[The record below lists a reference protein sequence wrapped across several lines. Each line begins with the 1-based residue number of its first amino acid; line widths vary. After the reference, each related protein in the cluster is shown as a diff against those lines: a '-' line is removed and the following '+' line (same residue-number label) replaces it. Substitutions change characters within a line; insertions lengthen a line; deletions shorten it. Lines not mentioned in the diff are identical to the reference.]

1 MSNDMAELEQDL
13 HWIFMELEG
22 GMILSKDQI
31 DTLKYACGFNPKP
44 VCLTHLD
51 AIFNEF
57 NNIFGVRK

>member
-13 HWIFMELEG
+13 ECIFRELEA
-22 GMILSKDQI
+22 GMLPSKEQI
-31 DTLKYACGFNPKP
+31 ATLKYACGFNPKP

-57 NNIFGVRK
+57 NTIFGVKK